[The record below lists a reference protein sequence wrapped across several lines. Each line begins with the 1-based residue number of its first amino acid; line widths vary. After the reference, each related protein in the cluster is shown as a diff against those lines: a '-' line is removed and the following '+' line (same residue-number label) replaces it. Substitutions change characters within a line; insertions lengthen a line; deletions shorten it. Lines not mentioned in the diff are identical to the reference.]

1 MNRIFF
7 VSILILCL
15 IFVGLAIFSN
25 GLIAIAILLIIYLA
39 TSVIFGPEEID
50 LVIERQIYPERVS
63 PDTEVQITLYITNRG
78 GKLEEVFIKDI
89 LPKNLEIVDGE
100 LSLLTELGANQTR
113 EITYSVQGK
122 RGIYYF
128 DAVEILA
135 NDYFG
140 LIRKKENIIA
150 QGSIFIMPHVP
161 KIKRVAIRPRQT
173 LVYSGAIPSRVGGA
187 GVEFFGI
194 REYVS
199 GDPIRRINWKANARH
214 PDTLYSNEFLI
225 ERVTNVGLIL
235 DARRSSDIH
244 TDEGSLFEHQIS
256 ATAAIVDSLINDG
269 NRVGLLIYGQFL
281 NWTYPRYG
289 KVQRERIFQAL
300 AKAQTGDS
308 LVFEKLDNLPTQMFP
323 KNSQIILFSPLRE
336 DDVPVLTSIRARG
349 YQVMIISPDPISL
362 QLEAMPKTEAA
373 TIGARLAQIERKI
386 LFNRLTQM
394 GCVVLNWDVAIPF
407 DQAMREGLNKISL
420 LAHPNRG
427 RW

>member
-1 MNRIFF
+1 
-7 VSILILCL
+7 
-15 IFVGLAIFSN
+15 
-25 GLIAIAILLIIYLA
+25 
-39 TSVIFGPEEID
+39 
-50 LVIERQIYPERVS
+50 
-63 PDTEVQITLYITNRG
+63 
-78 GKLEEVFIKDI
+78 
-89 LPKNLEIVDGE
+89 
-100 LSLLTELGANQTR
+100 
-113 EITYSVQGK
+113 
-122 RGIYYF
+122 
-128 DAVEILA
+128 
-135 NDYFG
+135 
-140 LIRKKENIIA
+140 
-150 QGSIFIMPHVP
+150 
-161 KIKRVAIRPRQT
+161 
-173 LVYSGAIPSRVGGA
+173 
-187 GVEFFGI
+187 
-194 REYVS
+194 
-199 GDPIRRINWKANARH
+199 
-214 PDTLYSNEFLI
+214 
-225 ERVTNVGLIL
+225 
-235 DARRSSDIH
+235 
-244 TDEGSLFEHQIS
+244 
-256 ATAAIVDSLINDG
+256 
-269 NRVGLLIYGQFL
+269 LLIYGQFL